1 MQTLQPRKGSR
12 SRALSVVLVKF
23 GPTFLLTH
31 RRVKSA
37 LNPVQKRSILAFNL
51 SCLIMKH
58 CVNATGSPSLSPHL
72 NVGRVTSRLLSCAK
86 TPMRQRYV
94 ATRQENKTHGGHFN
108 SAQTDTA
115 RQHWTP
121 ASHRGHAAS
130 VRLTPLHHRTSSKA
144 TRHKTAALSSRSN
157 RVCTQWRTQSYPLAG
172 VLALLTGDP
181 CAVGPTDLQRRC
193 WCESAERRHW
203 ACV

>member
-31 RRVKSA
+31 RRAKSA
-37 LNPVQKRSILAFNL
+37 LNPVQKRSILAFHL

-144 TRHKTAALSSRSN
+144 QNRSSLFSLEPSLHPVKDSVLPPGRSA
-157 RVCTQWRTQSYPLAG
+157 RSSHWGSMRCRTN
-172 VLALLTGDP
+172 
-181 CAVGPTDLQRRC
+181 
-193 WCESAERRHW
+193 
-203 ACV
+203 